1 MTRFLLAILL
11 VLSAFSYASAQ
22 DPSLRFGAIVA
33 VPTDSLRNQAKSIGI
48 GGFGEWRF
56 SVTGNSDLSLGLEY
70 RVFEAK
76 VSNGQQTALLDAGF
90 ISSTRIS
97 KNFLGFVGVAAE
109 RIEWGRIKTTKPSF
123 RAGIEYSFGSS
134 GVFSR
139 LYLTSANAWGNT
151 LSSVNMAV
159 GVGF

>member
-1 MTRFLLAILL
+1 MTRFLLILSL
-11 VLSAFSYASAQ
+11 ALGAFTYASAQ

-33 VPTDSLRNQAKSIGI
+33 VPTDNLRDQAKSYGI

-56 SVTGNSDLSLGLEY
+56 SVTGNSYLGLGLEY

-76 VSNGQQTALLDAGF
+76 VSSGEQTALLDAGF
-90 ISSTRIS
+90 ISSTRID
-97 KNFLGFVGVAAE
+97 KNFLGFVGITAE
-109 RIEWGRIKTTKPSF
+109 RIEWGRIKTIKPSF

-134 GVFSR
+134 GVFSK
-139 LYLTSANAWGNT
+139 LYLTSAKAWGNT